1 MLADP
6 LAESPD
12 LWPHARPSCL
22 VGGVGLGFT
31 VSWAGSTARVGVDR
45 CSGPEGTEPGL
56 GRDGR
61 WKHVFW
67 PAAAP
72 LVSMGRQKG
81 LFNRPKSSFRL

>member
-22 VGGVGLGFT
+22 VSGVGLGFT

-67 PAAAP
+67 PAAGP
-72 LVSMGRQKG
+72 
-81 LFNRPKSSFRL
+81 